1 MSHRIDTSYQRI
13 LQIAGPVL
21 VANLSYTA
29 MGVIDTIMVGRL
41 GVTALAAV
49 GLGNL
54 ISFTALSFFWGLL
67 AGVNTLVAQAVGAR
81 DRRAVGRVFWQG
93 IYLAAACAV
102 TILLFYPLIPRI
114 FEWAGA
120 SREVQVIG
128 ADYMRVRIGGAFG
141 VSILLVCDNFY
152 RGLGRTRLIMW
163 CGLLKLV
170 FNCGLN
176 YVFIFGA
183 FGTPQM
189 GAAGAALGTVCA
201 QFLVGGALF
210 WSIVF
215 YRPVRDE
222 FEVAEGWRFRPRLAG
237 RLFGLSL
244 PIAIQTSLEM
254 GGIAV
259 FSAMVSRLGDAQLA
273 ATNAVIQAWS
283 VAFMGAVALSVG
295 STTLVGQCIGAGR
308 VDDCRPVVRR
318 VENVG
323 YLFTAVVGVIYI
335 AWPKQL
341 MALFISAEELGR
353 IAPYARPLF
362 AVVVLCLVF
371 DLKFNLLSGALRG
384 AGDTAF
390 PMWVNIGSAWLLFV
404 PGLFILTPRFGLIG
418 AWSCF
423 VFHVVVMAT
432 LLELRIRGDRWL
444 RKPQHSF
451 DGDDDGPTAL
461 DPVPL
466 GDRVEV
472 VSASS

>member
-1 MSHRIDTSYQRI
+1 MSRSIDTSYRRI

-67 AGVNTLVAQAVGAR
+67 AGVNTLVAQAVGGR
-81 DRRAVGRVFWQG
+81 DNKLVGRVFWQG
-93 IYLAAACAV
+93 VYLAGACALV
-102 TILLFYPLIPRI
+102 ILLFFPLAPRI
-114 FEWAGA
+114 MQWAGA
-120 SREVQVIG
+120 SPEVQAIAV
-128 ADYMRVRIGGAFG
+128 DYMKVRIGGAFG

-152 RGLGRTRLIMW
+152 RGLGRTNLIMW
-163 CGLLKLV
+163 SGLLKLV

-176 YVFIFGA
+176 YLFIFGA
-183 FGTPQM
+183 FGAPKL
-189 GAAGAALGTVCA
+189 GAAGAALGTVLA

-210 WSIVF
+210 GSIVF
-215 YRPVRDE
+215 FRPVREE
-222 FEVAEGWRFRPRLAG
+222 FGIAEGWRLRPRLSA
-237 RLFGLSL
+237 RLFRLSL

-259 FSAMVSRLGDAQLA
+259 FSALVSRLGDAQLA

-295 STTLVGQCIGAGR
+295 ATTLVGQCVGAR
-308 VDDCRPVVRR
+308 HLEDCRPVVRR
-318 VENVG
+318 VERVG
-323 YLFTAVVGVIYI
+323 YLFTAVVGVVYVV
-335 AWPKQL
+335 WPTQL
-341 MALFISAEELGR
+341 MAIFVSADELGQL
-353 IAPYARPLF
+353 APFARPLF

-390 PMWVNIGSAWLLFV
+390 PMWVNIASAWLLFV
-404 PGLFILTPRFGLIG
+404 PALLILTPRYGLIG

-423 VFHVVVMAT
+423 VVHVVVMAL
-432 LLELRIRGDRWL
+432 LLEWRIRGDRWL
-444 RKPQHSF
+444 LKPQF
-451 DGDDDGPTAL
+451 DLDEGGATAL

-466 GDRVEV
+466 EDRVEAV
-472 VSASS
+472 G